1 MKNQVSLIGRV
12 GQTPEIKVLDN
23 GVKLAKFSLAT
34 NDYYTTRDGERKE
47 QTQWHNIVV
56 WGKTADVVE
65 RYVSKG
71 RLVGVEGKLEYRQF
85 EDAEGRKHYFTEI
98 RVSDLHLLDRK

>member
-23 GVKLAKFSLAT
+23 GVKRAKFSLAT
-34 NDYYTTRDGERKE
+34 NDYYITRDGERKE

-85 EDAEGRKHYFTEI
+85 EDSEGRKHYFTEI
-98 RVSDLHLLDRK
+98 RANDLLLLDRK